1 MAIKWTEYAN
11 NSDGSR
17 PIEREWTSHE
27 GLVVSESWTREERV
41 MSDVYANVTYVNV
54 WNPNTEDVERIN
66 LGEHFELGF
75 KFGTSTL
82 DASSEILD
90 EVARR
95 EVEAKRLVDE
105 EREGRRIADSRKR
118 VEDLF
123 NVPVRGKVMEVVRGR
138 KVSTGTV
145 GTVFWIGD
153 GRVGLALSDAKDA
166 SGRNKD
172 VAWVNSEYLA
182 NTDPAGPDYSAV
194 R

>member
-54 WNPNTEDVERIN
+54 WNPDTEDVERIN

-95 EVEAKRLVDE
+95 EVEAKRLADE
-105 EREGRRIADSRKR
+105 KWESRRIADSRKR

-138 KVSTGTV
+138 KVAKGTV

-172 VAWVNSEYLA
+172 VAWVNSEYLV
-182 NTDPAGPDYSAV
+182 NTDPVGPDYSTI